1 MSELSVKN
9 IHQPLNRRREGRQS
23 AKTGSNKITS

>member
-1 MSELSVKN
+1 MQN
-9 IHQPLNRRREGRQS
+9 IHQPLNLRHQGRQS